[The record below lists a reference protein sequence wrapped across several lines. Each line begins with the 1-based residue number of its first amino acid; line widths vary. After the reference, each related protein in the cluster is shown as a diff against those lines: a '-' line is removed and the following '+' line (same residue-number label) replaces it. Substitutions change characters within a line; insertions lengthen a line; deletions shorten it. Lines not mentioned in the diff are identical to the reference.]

1 MNIYSETFYMISGK
15 LNIKDFRNKNNENE
29 MFIH

>member
-15 LNIKDFRNKNNENE
+15 LNIKDFRNNEKE
-29 MFIH
+29 IFIH